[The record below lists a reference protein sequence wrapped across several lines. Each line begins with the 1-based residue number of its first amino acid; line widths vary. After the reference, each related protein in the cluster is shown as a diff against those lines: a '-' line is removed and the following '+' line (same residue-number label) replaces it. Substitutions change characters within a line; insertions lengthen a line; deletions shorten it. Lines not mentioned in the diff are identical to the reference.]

1 MKIKNIKIQTES
13 GIQELSLSTD
23 EHKNLNFVVGP
34 NASGK
39 TRMFNEIKSYFLDE
53 SHSSKTIIDLEGEK
67 CKNPDLV
74 FFDGEDVF
82 SKNLFENRIFSDEE
96 RCRIIQKVNEVFLRL
111 YNKKGMELY
120 LEFRNN
126 KLVPIKRDGFEYSC
140 AATDTTMIFLAS
152 LIGIRDVTEPNLP
165 LILDS
170 PFHRISQDSVLSI
183 ISILQKYVSQVLVF
197 LTDVEYSAEV
207 HREEVDN
214 TMPSVKEIVN
224 GGKIIGNIYLI
235 KNNILEKQ

>member
-53 SHSSKTIIDLEGEK
+53 LPSSKTIIDLEGEK
-67 CKNPDLV
+67 CKNSDLV
-74 FFDGEDVF
+74 FFDSEDF
-82 SKNLFENRIFSDEE
+82 SSKNLFEDRTFSDDE
-96 RCRIIQKVNEVFLRL
+96 RVFIVQKSTEVLKQFI
-111 YNKKGMELY
+111 KTEKTTF
-120 LEFRNN
+120 EFNNN
-126 KLVPIKRDGFEYSC
+126 KLVPINQNGFKIQPAYNE
-140 AATDTTMIFLAS
+140 AVIIFLAS
-152 LIGIRDVTEPNLP
+152 FIVIRDVIEPNLP

-170 PFHRISQDSVLSI
+170 PFYRLNHDVKLEM

-197 LTDVEYSAEV
+197 STDQEYMGEV
-207 HREEVDN
+207 HREEADN
-214 TMPSVKEIVN
+214 IPSVHEMVN
-224 GGKIIGNIYLI
+224 EKKFMGSLYLI
-235 KNNILEKQ
+235 KNSILEKQ